1 MNMTDIDPYIFFA
14 VMFGSSDAVQ
24 LYIGELWIANK
35 ADSLLKESHMM
46 NAAAMNGKDKDDPS
60 NSSANK
66 SPEELRRER
75 EQRMNNMM
83 QTDKF
88 KQRKREV
95 MIARNIRQRIQS
107 YVQLQE
113 EEHEFVISAQ
123 AEAADICKSAFGHTF
138 CTTIGTALELEATE
152 FLGYSTSGMF
162 SLEANVAKLKGRMN
176 TLSSNVRVMGAG
188 MSALRA
194 GTQAIKEVESVQ
206 KQLKSAK
213 EKSQSSTGTTPP
225 GEENILN
232 SEQTKETMEKLQHTL
247 PVFLELAWAINTR
260 DISKT
265 LQQVC
270 FKLFHDSS
278 VTSEERVKRAQA
290 IRILGREFYAI
301 GKATQD
307 LLTTTA
313 TDSSTNATKAKAK
326 ATDQDIE
333 DIKTRAEV
341 GAIMTLAKAQ
351 GQDITEQDAK
361 FLIQQQKMMKA
372 QQQQQQ
378 KTSEL

>member
-1 MNMTDIDPYIFFA
+1 MTDIDPYIFFA

-60 NSSANK
+60 NSATK

-107 YVQLQE
+107 FMSQQE

-162 SLEANVAKLKGRMN
+162 SVEANVAKLKGRMN

-213 EKSQSSTGTTPP
+213 EKSQSSAGTTPP

-278 VTSEERVKRAQA
+278 VTSEERVQRAHA

-313 TDSSTNATKAKAK
+313 TDSTTKAK

-378 KTSEL
+378 KASEL